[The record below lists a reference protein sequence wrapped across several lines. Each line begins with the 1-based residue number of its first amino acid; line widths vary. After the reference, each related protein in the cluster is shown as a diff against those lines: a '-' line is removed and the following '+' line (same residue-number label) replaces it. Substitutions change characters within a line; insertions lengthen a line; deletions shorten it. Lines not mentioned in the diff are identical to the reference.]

1 MFVRRAV
8 WSRAGNMAQGIKI
21 LAMQAWKQSQSPGPL
36 QSQQSQQSQDS
47 GDRDGVLGASWLTRP
62 ATLTSSGFKWEA
74 TASILERNCK
84 EADVNFGLPY
94 TATCLSTFMAT
105 CMHTCM
111 ATCMP
116 TQHRHTCTKEK
127 GQALCD
133 VELTQNHTLRMT
145 NYWYSRRPSSS

>member
-36 QSQQSQQSQDS
+36 QRQQSQQSQDS
-47 GDRDGVLGASWLTRP
+47 GDRDGVLGASWLARP
-62 ATLTSSGFKWEA
+62 ATLASSRFKWEA
-74 TASILERNCK
+74 TASILERSCK
-84 EADVNFGLPY
+84 EADVDFGLPY
-94 TATCLSTFMAT
+94 TATCLSTFM
-105 CMHTCM
+105 H
-111 ATCMP
+111 TCMP
-116 TQHRHTCTKEK
+116 TQHRHTCTKDK